1 MALLLQMHHQQGAG
15 VEVEVELRG
24 LHLLNHLML
33 VQVKL
38 EEKGHHLEGEE
49 DEEEVFQG
57 LLHTS
62 MFRDD
67 YVVGVPLY
75 GLCCNLGM

>member
-1 MALLLQMHHQQGAG
+1 MTLLLHMHHQEGAG

-24 LHLLNHLML
+24 HHLLNHLML

-38 EEKGHHLEGEE
+38 KEKGHHLEGEE
-49 DEEEVFQG
+49 EGEEVFQG

-67 YVVGVPLY
+67 YVLGVLLY
-75 GLCCNLGM
+75 SLCCNLGM